1 MTAGRTDFDT
11 WLDEQLSIEVA
22 ERGGFTD
29 REAEEFTEQR
39 KEDPYFVSNM
49 RTIYDRREKP
59 E

>member
-1 MTAGRTDFDT
+1 MAADSTDFDT

-29 REAEEFTEQR
+29 REVEEFTEQR